1 MEDRRQGRHRQHRKS
16 SCRCPSASWRG
27 SARRVHSAWSPG
39 ISRVRYERIVFPN
52 LSRADV
58 PRPEL
63 FSRVRV
69 SQHPRA
75 VGSRQSGTRIE
86 CRPAADRGLAREA
99 HRRTGDPTFSPRGKH
114 RRPVAPEHPGGAGLG
129 RRAVT
134 VSQRCRSSL
143 LAACVYWLAPRLL
156 CPVGLPRI
164 VSGIEPP
171 RTATPSTE
179 TVSPRARPGPCHM
192 SEAFMPRRSPLLNP
206 NGPSDHS

>member
-143 LAACVYWLAPRLL
+143 LAACVYWLAPAFCALWVCLALFLGLNHLGRQPLQL
-156 CPVGLPRI
+156 KPFHQERGLGLATCPK
-164 VSGIEPP
+164 
-171 RTATPSTE
+171 PSCRG
-179 TVSPRARPGPCHM
+179 VRP
-192 SEAFMPRRSPLLNP
+192 F
-206 NGPSDHS
+206 